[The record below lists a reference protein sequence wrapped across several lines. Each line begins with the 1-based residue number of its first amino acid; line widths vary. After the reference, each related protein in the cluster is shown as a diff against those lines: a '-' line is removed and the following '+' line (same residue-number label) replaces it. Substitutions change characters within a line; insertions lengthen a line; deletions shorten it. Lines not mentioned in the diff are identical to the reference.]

1 MTVRQRAQSCHR
13 AGANVIW
20 LLTDFTEENGGT
32 RLVAGSH
39 LLPDGPDSSV
49 PYKAPTIAA
58 TGKAGSIVFFD
69 GRLWH
74 GTGQNLT
81 DEPRIGLLTFYVG
94 PQPGRMRTPFLV

>member
-1 MTVRQRAQSCHR
+1 MPPC
-13 AGANVIW
+13 GCNVIW

-32 RLVAGSH
+32 RLLPSSH

-49 PYKAPTIAA
+49 PYKVPTIAG

-81 DEPRIGLLTFYVG
+81 DEPRTRLLTFYVG
-94 PQPGRMRTPFLV
+94 PQFRQNENFFLDLDPFCCRT